1 MANKAPKS
9 LTPDEVRKVF
19 ELKAGRK
26 MTNNLIAKKLG
37 CSDWLIAKT
46 IRREVYQDV
55 PLPKDLVE
63 AAQRNTITRRRKKP
77 DTEPEPS
84 YDDQARAMNLLT
96 NACYQLLAAEEACT
110 NAGLEKDRI
119 QRHIMFLTNNTHL

>member
-1 MANKAPKS
+1 MGNKAPKS

-46 IRREVYQDV
+46 IRREVYDDV

-63 AAQRNTITRRRKKP
+63 AAQRNTITRRRKKVKQVG
-77 DTEPEPS
+77 PS
-84 YDDQARAMNLLT
+84 YEDQARAMNLLT
-96 NACYQLLAAEEACT
+96 NACYQLLAAEEACL
-110 NAGLEKDRI
+110 NAGMEKERVE
-119 QRHIMFLTNNTHL
+119 RHIMFLTKNTHL